1 MTGTAWEVA
10 EPILRKLMWVSN
22 LRLVSNLSVNI
33 IPLNSKR
40 ERDTVS
46 EKYVNMFFPKIS
58 VFPVSSEARNTTSAA
73 FLSVFFHFL
82 AGSRPEHSRAE
93 MNHNNK
99 NWAPSR
105 KPVKGIQTVPASS
118 PATMIRGELVC
129 VTSVRML
136 GKVTAEK
143 RSLFFML
150 LRSFVIGAMGF
161 AGFYI

>member
-1 MTGTAWEVA
+1 
-10 EPILRKLMWVSN
+10 MWVSN

-33 IPLNSKR
+33 IPPNSKR

-82 AGSRPEHSRAE
+82 ARSRPEHSRAE
-93 MNHNNK
+93 MSHNNK

-105 KPVKGIQTVPASS
+105 KPVKGIQTVPTSS
-118 PATMIRGELVC
+118 LATRIRGELVC
-129 VTSVRML
+129 VTSVRMA
-136 GKVTAEK
+136 GESDSRENVP
-143 RSLFFML
+143 L
-150 LRSFVIGAMGF
+150 LHAPWILCNQNHGFCRFLHLSHSFGGNWGPKKCI
-161 AGFYI
+161 